1 MLDEN
6 DHRARVDAWMERAA
20 KEAPPERLFDAF
32 ERAFG
37 ATWRRAHVT
46 LGDVTL
52 MAILDRVLYTAAE
65 RFPLLSPLEADA
77 TGLRSDKFRERA
89 GSLHRDQLVEGIRFI
104 LVEFLRVLGNLTAEV
119 LTPALHS
126 ELARVAAEDAVPGEE
141 AES

>member
-1 MLDEN
+1 
-6 DHRARVDAWMERAA
+6 MERAA

-65 RFPLLSPLEADA
+65 RVPLLSALEADA
-77 TGLRSDKFRERA
+77 TGLRSDKFRHRA
-89 GSLHRDQLVEGIRFI
+89 GSLHPHQLRDGVRVI
-104 LVEFLRVLGNLTAEV
+104 LVELLALLGELT
-119 LTPALHS
+119 
-126 ELARVAAEDAVPGEE
+126 
-141 AES
+141 

>member
-65 RFPLLSPLEADA
+65 RFPLLSPLEVDA
-77 TGLRSDKFRERA
+77 TGLRSDKFRQQG
-89 GSLHRDQLVEGIRFI
+89 GSLYRDQVGEGIRFI
-104 LVEFLRVLGNLTAEV
+104 LLEFLRVLGNLTAEV
-119 LTPALHS
+119 LTPALHA
-126 ELARVAAEDAVPGEE
+126 ELAKAAAKGAVPGEE
-141 AES
+141 AKS